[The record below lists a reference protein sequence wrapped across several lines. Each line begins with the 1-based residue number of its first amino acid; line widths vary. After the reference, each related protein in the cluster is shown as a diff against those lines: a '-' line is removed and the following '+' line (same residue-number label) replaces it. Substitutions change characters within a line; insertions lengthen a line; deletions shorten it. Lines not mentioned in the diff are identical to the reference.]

1 MTFGVPAP
9 GTTMGVGD
17 LIEFSI
23 EAEFNGPPLAA
34 ASDSAH

>member
-9 GTTMGVGD
+9 GTATGVGD
-17 LIEFSI
+17 SIDFSI

-34 ASDSAH
+34 ASDNTH